1 MKLELLQGAQEV
13 AENQISPYQKAVQE
27 YRQLYSGLTIAGI
40 EDRDGYKAAQEAA
53 KNVRSTRL
61 DLQKESSAIV
71 KAINGFKSK
80 FQGHAKKVIGQ
91 FSELEEEL
99 RGEMARIDQEK
110 AAEKERERLAELKR
124 FTDRTDL
131 LFEAGFTY
139 DGYQY
144 RAGAVFV
151 VSGEIGDMPE
161 EEFNA
166 KVQEGR
172 EEAARLARLIE
183 KAEAEKEREAVA
195 EHTVIRKTWQG
206 QSSPPP
212 NLEPAQEQQREPAPQ
227 FSPPPSVSEMKA
239 DPDFRPPGFTAGFD
253 ACRNGVLAILDKK
266 EKFTRTQLREMIQK
280 LKP

>member
-13 AENQISPYQKAVQE
+13 AENQISPYQKAIQE
-27 YRQLYSGLTIAGI
+27 YRKQYSGITIAGI

-53 KNVRSTRL
+53 KNVRATRL
-61 DLQKESSAIV
+61 ALQKESSAIV
-71 KAINGFKSK
+71 KAINDFKSK
-80 FQGHAKKVIGQ
+80 FQGHAKKVIGE

-124 FTDRTDL
+124 FNDRTDL

-183 KAEAEKEREAVA
+183 EAEKEKA
-195 EHTVIRKTWQG
+195 EESAERTVTRKTWQG
-206 QSSPPP
+206 QQSAPPP
-212 NLEPAQEQQREPAPQ
+212 NLEPAHEQQREPTPQ
-227 FSPPPSVSEMKA
+227 FSPPPPVSEMKA

-253 ACRNGVLAILDKK
+253 ACRNGVLEILDRK
-266 EKFTRTQLREMIQK
+266 EKFTRAQLREMIQK